1 MISEPRFWDG
11 PSRDFGPNKILS
23 TNLVERSS
31 MPKQDFYLFNIIAWY
46 GNCLMNMV
54 LFYKMTFSYM
64 ILFKHKFL
72 KNFYPIFIMKGEHQ
86 AKLSWWIELIICQ
99 HSNIL
104 CSRFY
109 LNQITHNCQ
118 FLFTIF
124 LGRTFLPLVPTYQ
137 PKLCFA
143 TKNASKNLQTLRP
156 EHPFIRLQLWSNIKR
171 TFNLQVLQILMLTK
185 TTSTHFLTCLGLI

>member
-109 LNQITHNCQ
+109 LNQITHNCK

-124 LGRTFLPLVPTYQ
+124 LGRTFVPFLPTYQ
-137 PKLCFA
+137 PKHQRTLLCNKKCIQELA
-143 TKNASKNLQTLRP
+143 DASSRTPLHPAAAMIEHQT
-156 EHPFIRLQLWSNIKR
+156 HVQLTS
-171 TFNLQVLQILMLTK
+171 LTN
-185 TTSTHFLTCLGLI
+185 T